1 MVDRPSEV
9 NDILTLLKAGNNRV
23 GVVGVRSGDVIGI
36 RGMGGLGKTVLAQA
50 ISWRVTVARQ
60 VIWLDIGQT
69 PDCLALINTLVK
81 ALGGAVSFSDIPGA
95 QAWVRENT
103 VCMFS
108 ILINKFL
115 EKQKGNNDR
124 EGAFISDA
132 KSS

>member
-1 MVDRPSEV
+1 MSRYLLVSYGLRNLPRDMVDRPSEV

-108 ILINKFL
+108 ILINKF
-115 EKQKGNNDR
+115 
-124 EGAFISDA
+124 
-132 KSS
+132 

>member
-108 ILINKFL
+108 ILINKF
-115 EKQKGNNDR
+115 
-124 EGAFISDA
+124 
-132 KSS
+132 